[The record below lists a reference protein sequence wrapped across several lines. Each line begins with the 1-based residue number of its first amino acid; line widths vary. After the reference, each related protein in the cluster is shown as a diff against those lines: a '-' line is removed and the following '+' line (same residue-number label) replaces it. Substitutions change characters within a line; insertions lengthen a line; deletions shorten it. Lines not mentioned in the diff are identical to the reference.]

1 MLPQT
6 EIEFIPSPRVLT
18 IGHSNQIAEH
28 FLGLLQAHADRSVV
42 DARSHPF
49 SIEIAAETG
58 WGPARLALFRKSG
71 AGAWRSITSVLRKKR
86 TGHETP
92 FELAPT

>member
-42 DARSHPF
+42 DARSQPF

-58 WGPARLALFRKSG
+58 WG
-71 AGAWRSITSVLRKKR
+71 AGAASTFSEIRSGRVEVNYIGITKKADR
-86 TGHETP
+86 P
-92 FELAPT
+92 